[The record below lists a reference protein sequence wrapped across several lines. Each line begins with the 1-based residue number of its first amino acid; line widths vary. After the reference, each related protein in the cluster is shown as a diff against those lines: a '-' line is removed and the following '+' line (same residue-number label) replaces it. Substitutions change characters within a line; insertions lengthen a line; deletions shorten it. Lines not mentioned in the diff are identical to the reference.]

1 MLTINDLKTGVVINL
16 EGAPYEVVKYQ
27 HSKMGRGGA
36 VLRTTLKN
44 LLTGNN
50 IERTFHGDEK
60 FVPAGLERKKAQFL
74 YRQGGDFVVMDT
86 TTFDQ
91 FTIPGA
97 TVGFSANFIKDGQEV
112 ELQLFDGNAINLS
125 LPTKM
130 PFKITDSEPA
140 VKGDSANN
148 PTKNATLETGF
159 VIKVPMFVS
168 TGDTIVVDTRDGSYI
183 ERAK

>member
-1 MLTINDLKTGVVINL
+1 MLSLNELKAGTVITI

-44 LLTGNN
+44 LITGNN

-60 FVPAGLERKKAQFL
+60 FAPAELERTTAQFL

-91 FTIPGA
+91 FTIPA
-97 TVGFSANFIKDGQEV
+97 AMVGFAANFIKDGQTV
-112 ELQLFDGNAINLS
+112 ELLTFESSPINLS

-130 PFKITDSEPA
+130 PFKVTQADMA
-140 VKGDSANN
+140 VKGDSATN
-148 PTKNATLETGF
+148 PMKNATLETGF
-159 VIKVPMFVS
+159 VVRVPMFIS
-168 TGDTIVVDTRDGSYI
+168 TGDTILVDTRDGSYI